1 MSRTLL
7 AADVERYLLETM
19 ARDTEVERALREE
32 TATLPMARM
41 QIGRDQACL
50 FTLLVRAIGAR
61 RAVEVGTFTGMS
73 ALAVAR
79 GLPEDGLLVACDV
92 NREWTDI
99 ARRHW
104 QAAGVA
110 ARIDLRLAPAED
122 TLRAL
127 VEREPGSFDF
137 AFIDADKESY
147 PRYYEL
153 CLALLRKGGLL
164 ALDNMLWS
172 GRVTANPSLMDEETR
187 TLHQLNARI
196 RDDARVDAVLLSVGD
211 GIQLVRKR

>member
-7 AADVERYLLETM
+7 AANIERYVMETM
-19 ARDTEVERALREE
+19 ARDTDVERALREE
-32 TATLPMARM
+32 TARLPNARM
-41 QIGRDQACL
+41 QIGRDQAAL

-79 GLPEDGLLVACDV
+79 GLPEDGLLIACDV

-122 TLRAL
+122 TLRSL
-127 VEREPGSFDF
+127 VDEAPGTFDF

-153 CLALLRKGGLL
+153 CLALLRPGGLL

-172 GRVTANPSLMDEETR
+172 GRVAAEPALMDEETR
-187 TLHQLNARI
+187 TLHALNQRI

-211 GIQLVRKR
+211 GVQLVRKR

>member
-7 AADVERYLLETM
+7 AANIERYVMETM
-19 ARDTEVERALREE
+19 ARDTEVERALRAE
-32 TATLPMARM
+32 TALLPGARM
-41 QIGRDQACL
+41 QIGRDQAAL

-79 GLPEDGLLVACDV
+79 GLPEDGLLIACDV

-122 TLRAL
+122 TLRSL
-127 VEREPGSFDF
+127 VDEAPGTFDF

-153 CLALLRKGGLL
+153 CLALLRPGGLL

-172 GRVTANPSLMDEETR
+172 GRVAAEPALMDEETR
-187 TLHQLNARI
+187 TLHALNQRI

-211 GIQLVRKR
+211 GVQLVRKR